1 VIPYADNVFEERSM
15 FRQETVSGGET
26 ILIVTGPIV
35 GEAVVEFA
43 QKLDGLGAGRATT
56 VTLDLSQVP
65 AMNSA
70 AIGKILS
77 LRTRLVE
84 QKRVL
89 RIHGCS
95 DQLFVL
101 FKMIKLDN
109 LLQIEK

>member
-1 VIPYADNVFEERSM
+1 M

-35 GEAVVEFA
+35 GDVMAEFTKKLEA
-43 QKLDGLGAGRATT
+43 LGASRSTT

-70 AIGKILS
+70 AIGKLLS

-84 QKRVL
+84 QKRVMK
-89 RIHGCS
+89 IHGCS
-95 DQLFVL
+95 DQLWTI
-101 FKMIKLDN
+101 FKMIKLDT
-109 LLQIEK
+109 LIPIEK